1 MTNERSEFFHDCVI
15 KKGGMGYQIG
25 TDYTLI
31 LGVFVSQDDVPRGGG
46 SIMEYESI
54 NNKGRGVREG

>member
-1 MTNERSEFFHDCVI
+1 
-15 KKGGMGYQIG
+15 MGYQIG